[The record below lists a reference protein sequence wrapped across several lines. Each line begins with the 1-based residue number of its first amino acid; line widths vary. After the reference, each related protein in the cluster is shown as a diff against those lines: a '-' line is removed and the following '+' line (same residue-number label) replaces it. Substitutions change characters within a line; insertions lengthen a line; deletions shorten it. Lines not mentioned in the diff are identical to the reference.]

1 MPHFVAPHLDIRLKK
16 WAENE
21 FDATDMQL
29 RTEHRMLQDPN
40 DGLEA
45 IIQRAP
51 VDAPDLSRSTCAR
64 ATCARKRFKL
74 EWREVSGA

>member
-1 MPHFVAPHLDIRLKK
+1 MPHFVAPHLDIWLKK

-40 DGLEA
+40 GGLEA

-51 VDAPDLSRSTCAR
+51 VDAPDL
-64 ATCARKRFKL
+64 
-74 EWREVSGA
+74 

>member
-1 MPHFVAPHLDIRLKK
+1 MKCRILLRLIWISGSKK

-40 DGLEA
+40 GGLEA

-51 VDAPDLSRSTCAR
+51 VDAPDL
-64 ATCARKRFKL
+64 
-74 EWREVSGA
+74 